1 MSTNNQFP
9 SSFMNYRSP
18 QKVLQDSQENSPE
31 GSKEDSQES
40 SLEDPPQLPE
50 EESIMYVIY
59 CHGEMIPNLFNNFM
73 IPQYL
78 ERTIH
83 LYFIVDAGYILL
95 GGPRNIS
102 EICNVNIDPRHTKK
116 SNDIISN
123 MKLIGGDAIGF
134 PLGIYVC
141 GNSSQIQGSV
151 LVFDM
156 TNGFPPPYHTTLRDT
171 IDKIII
177 HHSQNFPNRGLRITM
192 HTCRVVTKTIISKKN
207 TPIQTRLTTMP
218 RQNAKFFGE
227 NDLSKLLDK
236 NIDIGNAMDTSEN
249 DNKGGKKKSKTVK
262 RKKQNNIKKTS
273 IIT

>member
-1 MSTNNQFP
+1 
-9 SSFMNYRSP
+9 MNYRNP

-31 GSKEDSQES
+31 GSPEGSQEDTQES
-40 SLEDPPQLPE
+40 SQEDPQQLPE

-59 CHGEMIPNLFNNFM
+59 CHGEMMPNLFDNFM

-78 ERTIH
+78 DRTIH
-83 LYFIVDAGYILL
+83 LYYIADAGYILL
-95 GGPRNIS
+95 GGPSNIS
-102 EICNVNIDPRHTKK
+102 EICNANIDPRHSKK

-141 GNSSQIQGSV
+141 SNSSQIQGSV

-192 HTCRVVTKTIISKKN
+192 HTCRVVTKTITSKKN
-207 TPIQTRLTTMP
+207 APIQMRLTSMP
-218 RQNAKFFGE
+218 RQNAKIFGE
-227 NDLSKLLDK
+227 KDLSNLLEK

-249 DNKGGKKKSKTVK
+249 DNKGGKKKSKSKTVK
-262 RKKQNNIKKTS
+262 RKKTK
-273 IIT
+273 